1 MARPNKI
8 DIRFNDHPSHLCSSV
23 KDLRYD
29 SDFTDVTIICEN
41 NTVVE
46 AHKVILAS
54 FSQYFRRVLRDN
66 SLPHRPIYLLRV
78 KMKDMM
84 SLLDY
89 MYSGQVEV
97 AMEDIDSLMS
107 LFNELQVKGTES
119 EENNKPDLIKQERLE
134 DDAMPDTDEDGGRED
149 MEPPDQGQSIPA
161 ASQSIPAVGENASQ
175 FIPAVT
181 AVGEDA
187 VRGGLSPSVPH
198 HKYPLLL
205 FHTIESMPATGQ
217 DGDID
222 ASVHNQSPDPAGSKE
237 NREEGKIK
245 KKRSKVD
252 DKNGENK
259 VKGLSREP
267 KNKDNTSASRDKRHK
282 SSSRDRT
289 STDREKPGDTS
300 QEGSRHMRKHR
311 GKEEKKEDRLEKKE
325 KLKGAKETM
334 KTKDKKRKRKDSEE
348 RDDDAKPT

>member
-1 MARPNKI
+1 
-8 DIRFNDHPSHLCSSV
+8 
-23 KDLRYD
+23 
-29 SDFTDVTIICEN
+29 
-41 NTVVE
+41 
-46 AHKVILAS
+46 
-54 FSQYFRRVLRDN
+54 
-66 SLPHRPIYLLRV
+66 
-78 KMKDMM
+78 
-84 SLLDY
+84 
-89 MYSGQVEV
+89 
-97 AMEDIDSLMS
+97 
-107 LFNELQVKGTES
+107 
-119 EENNKPDLIKQERLE
+119 
-134 DDAMPDTDEDGGRED
+134 MPDMDEDGGREY
-149 MEPPDQGQSIPA
+149 MEPPDQGQSKLAVSRSIPAASQSIPA

-187 VRGGLSPSVPH
+187 VRGVLSPSVPY

-205 FHTIESMPATGQ
+205 FHTIESMPAPGQ

-259 VKGLSREP
+259 VNGLSREP
-267 KNKDNTSASRDKRHK
+267 KYKDNTSASRDKRHK

-300 QEGSRHMRKHR
+300 QEGARHTRK
-311 GKEEKKEDRLEKKE
+311 G
-325 KLKGAKETM
+325 G
-334 KTKDKKRKRKDSEE
+334 EE
-348 RDDDAKPT
+348 RGQAREEGKAEGGEGNNE